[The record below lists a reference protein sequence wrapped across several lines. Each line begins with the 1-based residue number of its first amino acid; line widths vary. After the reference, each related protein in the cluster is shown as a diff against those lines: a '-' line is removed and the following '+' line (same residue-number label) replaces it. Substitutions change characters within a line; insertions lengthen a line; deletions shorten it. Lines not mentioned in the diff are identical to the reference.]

1 MLKRRVWTA
10 LFILLF
16 VIGFSV
22 SFAAEKRTAKVK
34 ELYGK
39 VEVQAATSEKKIPA
53 FKNMV
58 IREGD
63 KIITGKDSKIVMTV
77 DKDKEITLAA
87 NTIAI
92 LSELKG
98 VSTTNDT
105 VITIQAGG
113 VGSKIEKKL
122 DKDSSYK
129 IKTPTAVMGVRGTH
143 FYVQVE
149 KAEQKLRHP
158 EVNIWLS
165 KGVIEVEYRKEGANI
180 SKYTE
185 NKGELESF
193 LMTAP
198 KKYDFPSEGR
208 LAPGPEKFELKGL
221 YKEFIDYEDLSD
233 LYDKDEIEKAKK
245 EAEQEEDDDDDE
257 VEEEHENPYY
267 EDIHDDADDDDDDD
281 DDETSSI
288 PPKPAGNYVYIKN
301 YSIMGGHPPATVT
314 GTLNR
319 WVPFTVPAGSGI
331 GMVDMGD
338 ATGDPRLTGVYH
350 QFFIST
356 AEANGFVIGNI
367 P

>member
-1 MLKRRVWTA
+1 MLKRNIRIL

-16 VIGFSV
+16 VIGCSV
-22 SFAAEKRTAKVK
+22 SFAAEKRKAKVV
-34 ELYGK
+34 ELHGK

-58 IREGD
+58 INEGD
-63 KIITGKDSKIVMTV
+63 KIITGKDSKIVMKV
-77 DKDKEITLAA
+77 DQDKEVTLAA

-98 VSTTNDT
+98 GSDVNDT

-122 DKDSSYK
+122 DKNSSYK
-129 IKTPTAVMGVRGTH
+129 IKTPTAVMGVRGTQ

-149 KAEQKLRHP
+149 KPEKKLSHP

-185 NKGELESF
+185 NKGELVSF

-198 KKYDFPSEGR
+198 KKFEFPSEGR
-208 LAPGPEKFELKGL
+208 VPSNQQEFEIKGL
-221 YKEFIDYEDLSD
+221 YKEFIDYEDLSN
-233 LYDKDEIEKAKK
+233 LYDKDEIEKARK
-245 EAEQEEDDDDDE
+245 EAEKDEKDDEEDEPAE
-257 VEEEHENPYY
+257 VHENPYY
-267 EDIHDDADDDDDDD
+267 EDIHDDADDDDDDNNN
-281 DDETSSI
+281 ETSSI

-301 YSIMGGHPPATVT
+301 YSIMAGTPPTTVT

-319 WVPFTVPAGSGI
+319 WVPFVEPSSGT
-331 GMVDMGD
+331 GVVDMGA
-338 ATGDPRLTGVYH
+338 ATGDPRLYGGYH
-350 QFFIST
+350 QFSIST